1 MKEEEEVMKKLL
13 TFAVVLCVLCCPFR
27 VLAEHAF
34 VGIRNGDAQLVR
46 LDPHAHFQHP
56 PAAGTYLPWL
66 TNLFNGPCDDELMAS
81 YDPITELYSV
91 PGWGSK
97 VDDFGD
103 AGGITVTCDIID
115 LAYLVNSLHSE
126 GVWWNTEPQET
137 TTTTSTSTSTTTTNG
152 NSGKGK
158 GKGKGNGL
166 GALAVVAAASSGDSS
181 GDSDD
186 DDDKGKGKGKSRDL
200 VHEFNCDEFS
210 KRVINTVATAL
221 VGRGLGTHGHMQTNA
236 MGVILT
242 VYCKTAATAAVA
254 ARCAATNNL
263 NCDANQIS
271 GYHPCDTKT
280 FLGLLQLN
288 GGRSSTFGLV

>member
-1 MKEEEEVMKKLL
+1 MKKIL
-13 TFAVVLCVLCCPFR
+13 TFVVVLCVLCCPFR
-27 VLAEHAF
+27 VLADHAF

-46 LDPHAHFQHP
+46 LDPHTHFQHP

-115 LAYLVNSLHSE
+115 LAYLVSSLHSE
-126 GVWWNTEPQET
+126 GVWQNTELEETSTT
-137 TTTTSTSTSTTTTNG
+137 TTTTSTSTASTSATNG
-152 NSGKGK
+152 NSGKGKGK

-166 GALAVVAAASSGDSS
+166 GALAVAAASSGDSS
-181 GDSDD
+181 GDDD
-186 DDDKGKGKGKSRDL
+186 DDDNKGKGKSRDL

-221 VGRGLGTHGHMQTNA
+221 VGRGLGTHGHMQTNG

-242 VYCKTAATAAVA
+242 VYCKTTATAAVA